1 MSEKKKLVF
10 ATLENQGDDLLKY
23 SRSLTP
29 HERLRVLYELQ
40 MFAQHFRKASPQEED
55 KRVRVY
61 QIRKGE
67 SLNEF
72 YRRVDHEQ
80 RVIS

>member
-10 ATLENQGDDLLKY
+10 TTLETQGDDLLEY
-23 SRSLTP
+23 SKSLTP
-29 HERLRVLYELQ
+29 HERLRILYELQ
-40 MFAQHFRKASPQEED
+40 TLAEQFRPPSSQKVD
-55 KRVRVY
+55 NRVRVF

-72 YRRVDHEQ
+72 YRRIEHEQ
-80 RVIS
+80 GAIS